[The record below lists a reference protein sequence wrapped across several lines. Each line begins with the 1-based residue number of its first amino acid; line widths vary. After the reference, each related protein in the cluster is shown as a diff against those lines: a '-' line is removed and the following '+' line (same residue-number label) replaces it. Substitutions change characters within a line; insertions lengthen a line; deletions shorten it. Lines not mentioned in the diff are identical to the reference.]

1 MDVFVSWTRAD
12 ADGGPRRLEA
22 ALGAID
28 GLGVWFDEEQIEPF
42 ASIPDRVRAGLGEA
56 KVLVAWYSA
65 AYPTRRACRE
75 ELTLALLAAERAG
88 EGPKRVLVVNPEPG
102 LGHVLEARLLDRRFA
117 GPDQITD
124 LKSLAELIA
133 DRAGEV
139 SGPFGTIPATQP
151 ARWYGGEGWQG
162 GSVRFVGRLNQLWA
176 IHDQLQRTT
185 GLAAPG
191 AAGRAVALVSGLG
204 GVGKSLLAAEYAHLF
219 ASCYP
224 GGVVWL
230 SAQGND
236 TGGRALAPGQSR
248 AAADAAISQVA
259 TALDVNVTGLDPAAV
274 REAVK
279 SALQRRGE
287 RTLWVID
294 DVPSGI
300 GAADLDAWRCP
311 GPPVAELITT
321 RDATEG
327 RLARIS
333 LDVLDPA
340 DALALLIGDRQ
351 LDAGE
356 REQAGLLA
364 AELGY
369 HPLACDVAGL
379 YVRSSTSFAAYR
391 EQIAGSLENFDELAA
406 ELSSQLPGDHARQIT
421 ATLATS
427 LNALGS
433 QAWQLLRLA
442 SQLAPVA
449 IPKGLIAAVF
459 ADLADGADTQ
469 SRLVAGERDVNRAL
483 HDAHG
488 DGLWRFDP
496 GTHNVDVH
504 VLVRQAATILD
515 PQPGQQ
521 PATQT
526 AAITELTAALDFAA
540 DDVRRHPAIA
550 LEAQHARYM
559 ASTAPDSDLAAL
571 LAGVDALLNTLAEY
585 DFRAGRYA
593 SARDL
598 AQRIY
603 DIDRRVLGDDD
614 PETLKSANNLTETRR
629 AVGDVA
635 GVRDVQQ
642 RTYDTL
648 SQVLGDDH
656 PDTLDSA
663 VSLALTLGD
672 LGDLTGARDLQQR
685 TYDTRRRVLGDD
697 HPDTLDSAI
706 NLAAALG
713 NLGDN
718 AGARDLSQRTY
729 DILSLVRGDDH
740 PDTLTS
746 AVSLAAALAN
756 LGDLAGARELL
767 QRTYDT
773 LSRVLGDDHPITL
786 ASASHLAFVEHDLGD
801 RGAAIALLSHVVP
814 RRSPQHPSLPAE
826 REALDRWR
834 RQSERR
840 ARWNKAVGKVWL
852 PHRSSRH
859 GELAADTERVLGP
872 DHPRTLTARGDLAA
886 SYWSAW
892 SAGRTGKAI
901 AILEQVAADTERVLG
916 PDHPDTFTARA
927 NVAGSYQS
935 AGRTG
940 EAIAILEQ
948 VAADTERV
956 LGPDHPDTL
965 TARNNLASSYW
976 SAGRTGEAIAIQER
990 VAADRERV
998 LGPDHPDTLTARA
1011 NLASSY
1017 RSAGRTGEAIAI
1029 LEQVAADTERVL
1041 GPDHSRTLAARNNLA
1056 SSYWSA
1062 GRTGEAIAIQQRVAA
1077 DTERVLGPHHPDTL
1091 TARGGL
1097 AAAYQSAG
1105 RTGEAIAI
1113 QERVAADTERVLG
1126 PHHPR
1131 TLTARGSLASSYW
1144 SAGRTGEAIAIL
1156 EQVATDTERVL
1167 GPHHPDTLT
1176 ARNNLAVSYWSAGRT
1191 GEAIAILEQVAAD
1204 TGHVL
1209 GPYHPDTL
1217 AARADLA
1224 ASYRSAGRT
1233 GEAIAILEQ
1242 VATDT
1247 GRLLGPHHPDTL
1259 AARAN
1264 LAMAKTERD
1273 EKSPGNGP

>member
-42 ASIPDRVRAGLGEA
+42 ASIPDRVRAGLGQA

-248 AAADAAISQVA
+248 PAADAAISQVA

-391 EQIAGSLENFDELAA
+391 EQIAGSLETFDELAA

-442 SQLAPVA
+442 SQLALVA

-459 ADLADGADTQ
+459 AHLADGADTQ

-496 GTHNVDVH
+496 GTQNVDVH

-571 LAGVDALLNTLAEY
+571 LAGVDALLNKLAEY

-593 SARDL
+593 SAGDL

-603 DIDRRVLGDDD
+603 DIDRRVLGDDA

-642 RTYDTL
+642 RTYGTL

-746 AVSLAAALAN
+746 AANLAAALAN

-773 LSRVLGDDHPITL
+773 LSLVLGDDHPITL
-786 ASASHLAFVEHDLGD
+786 ASASLLAFVEHDLGD

-872 DHPRTLTARGDLAA
+872 DHPRTLTARGNLAA
-886 SYWSAW
+886 SYW

-901 AILEQVAADTERVLG
+901 AKQERVAADTER
-916 PDHPDTFTARA
+916 
-927 NVAGSYQS
+927 
-935 AGRTG
+935 
-940 EAIAILEQ
+940 I
-948 VAADTERV
+948 
-956 LGPDHPDTL
+956 
-965 TARNNLASSYW
+965 
-976 SAGRTGEAIAIQER
+976 
-990 VAADRERV
+990 

-1017 RSAGRTGEAIAI
+1017 QSAGRTGEAIAIFEQVAADTEHVLGPDHPDTLTAWANLASSYRSAGRTGEAIAI
-1029 LEQVAADTERVL
+1029 QEQVAADRERVLGPDHPGTLTARANLASSYQSAARTGEAIAIQEQVAADTERVL
-1041 GPDHSRTLAARNNLA
+1041 GPDHSHTLAARNNLA
-1056 SSYWSA
+1056 VSYW
-1062 GRTGEAIAIQQRVAA
+1062 
-1077 DTERVLGPHHPDTL
+1077 
-1091 TARGGL
+1091 
-1097 AAAYQSAG
+1097 SAG

-1126 PHHPR
+1126 P
-1131 TLTARGSLASSYW
+1131 
-1144 SAGRTGEAIAIL
+1144 
-1156 EQVATDTERVL
+1156 D
-1167 GPHHPDTLT
+1167 HPDTLT
-1176 ARNNLAVSYWSAGRT
+1176 ARGGLAAAYRSAGRT

-1233 GEAIAILEQ
+1233 GEAIASWEQ